1 MSGKGICRSCISL
14 KEKVNVLETELAALK
29 LKYGLQGKCESE
41 DGVISID
48 NVLDSEICKKKFYS
62 KCKLSNEE
70 IERYSRQLILPE
82 LSVAGQYKLIEA
94 TVLIVGAGGL
104 GCPAATYLTAAG
116 IGCIGI
122 VDYDMVDSSN
132 LHRQVLY
139 TENSVGNKKVHSAI
153 EQLQQLN
160 SSVKFI
166 CHYLALSANNALDII
181 EKYDI
186 VLDCTD
192 NVATRYLLNDACVF
206 LKKPLVS
213 GSALRFEGQLTVY
226 NFDNGPCYRCLYPIP
241 PPPESVTNCSD
252 GGVIGAVTGVI
263 GSLQALEAIKIITG
277 NKVSYGGK
285 LLLYD
290 GLSGIFRVVK
300 LRGKQKDCSV
310 CSDQTVIHEL
320 QDYEQFCGSQATDKE
335 FKLDVLNENERISVN
350 EYIAIDPNTH
360 ILIDVRSKQEFE
372 ICYINNSVNIP
383 IDEVLAQT
391 KPDALINILSG
402 QKDIFFLC
410 RRGKDSQKAVR
421 EILKYTS
428 KHKLCNIYVK
438 DIIGGLTAWN
448 KHIDNSIPLY

>member
-1 MSGKGICRSCISL
+1 MAKKIVAHVFFL
-14 KEKVNVLETELAALK
+14 KEKVNALETELAALK
-29 LKYGLQGKCESE
+29 LKYDLQGNYESE
-41 DGVISID
+41 DGLVSID
-48 NVLDSEICKKKFYS
+48 NVLDSEVCKKKMYS

-82 LSVAGQYKLIEA
+82 LSVAGQYKLIGA

-122 VDYDMVDSSN
+122 VDCDTVDASN
-132 LHRQVLY
+132 LHRQVLH
-139 TENSVGNKKVHSAI
+139 TENSVGKKKVNSAI

-192 NVATRYLLNDACVF
+192 NVATRYLVNDACVI

-252 GGVIGAVTGVI
+252 GGVIGAVRGVI
-263 GSLQALEAIKIITG
+263 GSLQALEAIKIIIG
-277 NKVSYGGK
+277 NKLLYSGK

-290 GLSGIFRVVK
+290 GLSGMFRVIK
-300 LRGKQKDCSV
+300 LRGKQKDCTV
-310 CSDQTVIHEL
+310 CSDQAVIHEL

-335 FKLDVLNENERISVN
+335 FKLDLLNDNERISVN
-350 EYIAIDPNTH
+350 EYITIDRDTH
-360 ILIDVRSKQEFE
+360 ILVDVRSKQEFE
-372 ICYINNSVNIP
+372 ICYINNSINIP
-383 IDEVLAQT
+383 TDEVLAQT

-402 QKDIFFLC
+402 QKDIYFLC
-410 RRGKDSQKAVR
+410 RRGNDSQKAVR
-421 EILKYTS
+421 EILKYTNI
-428 KHKLCNIYVK
+428 HKPRKIYIK
-438 DIIGGLTAWN
+438 DIIGSLETWN
-448 KHIDNSIPLY
+448 KHIDNSFPLY